1 MPHNDREQRNAAW
14 QAANQWRA
22 RAAQTRPTGL
32 LGSIKLFFIWLAVG
46 ALMLVAVLLGLVL
59 MLVGWAMMPFL
70 RRKMNKRMDEIRAQ
84 QAQDIGSGSAQREDR
99 TSQHTLEGHY
109 EVKNADHDQSNKR
122 S

>member
-46 ALMLVAVLLGLVL
+46 ALMLVAVLLGLVF

-84 QAQDIGSGSAQREDR
+84 QAQDIGSGSAQSQEK

-109 EVKNADHDQSNKR
+109 EVKSGDRHNSDKS